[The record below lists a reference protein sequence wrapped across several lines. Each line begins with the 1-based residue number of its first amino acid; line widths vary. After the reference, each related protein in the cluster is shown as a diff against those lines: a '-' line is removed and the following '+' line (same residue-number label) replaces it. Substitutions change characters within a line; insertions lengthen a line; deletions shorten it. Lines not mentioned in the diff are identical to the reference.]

1 MSSETRLDDARL
13 LGASFLEGHLPEAD
27 EWLGKYFQEN
37 AQRTFLSY
45 YLQLRGIL
53 SDPGFRGKEGH
64 KRLHACYEDH
74 TGTRVSE
81 RWLYK
86 MIDRLRCLEAAKA
99 AAAGDMAATAALNA
113 GKWRPPTG

>member
-1 MSSETRLDDARL
+1 MSPETRLDDARL
-13 LGASFLEGHLPEAD
+13 LGASFLDGELPEAD
-27 EWLGKYFQEN
+27 EWLGKYFREP

-53 SDPGFRGKEGH
+53 SDPGFRGREGH

-81 RWLYK
+81 SWLYK
-86 MIDRLRCLEAAKA
+86 MVGRLKALEEARV
-99 AAAGDMAATAALNA
+99 AAAGDMAATAALNS